1 MNRKHTGNKN
11 ASGCDKYVHYCFH
24 RGSSNRWQ
32 ILKNDGFK
40 PFFLMGINQKR
51 QVKTVHLS
59 INCRLLVYRTCI
71 PNGIQKGVDFGPF
84 FLLHFLKITS

>member
-1 MNRKHTGNKN
+1 M
-11 ASGCDKYVHYCFH
+11 SDDFIDKEEQ
-24 RGSSNRWQ
+24 NEE
-32 ILKNDGFK
+32 
-40 PFFLMGINQKR
+40 INQKR

>member
-1 MNRKHTGNKN
+1 
-11 ASGCDKYVHYCFH
+11 
-24 RGSSNRWQ
+24 
-32 ILKNDGFK
+32 
-40 PFFLMGINQKR
+40 MGINQKR

-84 FLLHFLKITS
+84 FLLHFFFFIPQPFHIADRINGFGDVLD